1 MCAVLQAA
9 TSSDQTL
16 RKNAENTLKQAS
28 DVSDA
33 GFLGCQIALHPSPV
47 RPRGPA
53 PRMCP
58 PPGLLL

>member
-1 MCAVLQAA
+1 MCSVLQAA

-28 DVSDA
+28 YVSDA
-33 GFLGCQIALHPSPV
+33 GFLHAIALHPHPV

-58 PPGLLL
+58 PLLL